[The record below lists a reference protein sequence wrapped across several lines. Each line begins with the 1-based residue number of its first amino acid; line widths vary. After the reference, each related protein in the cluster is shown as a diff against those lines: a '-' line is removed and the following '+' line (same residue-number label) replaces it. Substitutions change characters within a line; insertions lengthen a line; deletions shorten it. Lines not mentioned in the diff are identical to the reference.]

1 MWVWRLH
8 RARARLVLAGLRFAD
23 GQEAADR
30 NVIYTSGVHFRDDI
44 VRLAL
49 HAGYAARFDIHYK
62 KGDHRGYQHDG
73 TAIIAQ
79 HDGWRVAYADF
90 PQAAEPVL
98 HNHRDV
104 KAIEAPSGVR
114 VPVWCVTVPPHHL
127 IIARRVRVND
137 NGVVTQ
143 ASKPLV
149 VGNCIPGVIEY
160 KNATIQLLDLP
171 GIIEGA
177 SKGKGRGRQVI
188 AVARTADVVLMML
201 DASKAEL
208 QKELLT
214 RELHSVGLRLNTRKP
229 DINIRIKKTGGVSL
243 NAMCDLTHIDLHLVR
258 NILHL
263 YHIFNA
269 DVLCRE
275 DVTED
280 EFIDVV
286 ESNRIYIR
294 CLYVCNKVDTVG
306 LDEVDHLAHLP
317 HFLVISCNEK
327 LNLDYL
333 LDKIWEYLDF
343 LRIYTKPRGKRPDFS
358 DPVIMRNG
366 STMEDVCHSIHR
378 EMANNFKYGL
388 VWGLSAKHQPQRVGI
403 VHAVADEDVVQVMT
417 K

>member
-1 MWVWRLH
+1 M
-8 RARARLVLAGLRFAD
+8 
-23 GQEAADR
+23 
-30 NVIYTSGVHFRDDI
+30 
-44 VRLAL
+44 
-49 HAGYAARFDIHYK
+49 
-62 KGDHRGYQHDG
+62 
-73 TAIIAQ
+73 
-79 HDGWRVAYADF
+79 AYSDC
-90 PQAAEPVL
+90 PQAAEPIL

-104 KAIEAPSGVR
+104 TAVEAPSAAH

-127 IIARRVRVND
+127 IIARRIRMNN

-149 VGNCIPGVIEY
+149 VGNCIPGVIDY
-160 KNATIQLLDLP
+160 KDATIQLLDLP

-177 SKGKGRGRQVI
+177 AKGKGRGRQVI
-188 AVARTADVVLMML
+188 AVARTADLVLMML

-214 RELHSVGLRLNTRKP
+214 AELESVGIRLNTRPP

-243 NAMCDLTHIDLHLVR
+243 NAMCELTHIDLHLVR

-263 YHIFNA
+263 YRMFNA

-275 DVTED
+275 DVTAD
-280 EFIDVV
+280 QLIDVV
-286 ESNRIYIR
+286 EGNRIYLR
-294 CLYVCNKVDTVG
+294 CLFVCNKVDTVT

-317 HFLVISCNEK
+317 HFLVISCNER

-358 DPVIMRNG
+358 EPVIMRNG
-366 STMEDVCHSIHR
+366 ATIEDVCHAIHR
-378 EMANNFKYGL
+378 DM
-388 VWGLSAKHQPQRVGI
+388 AKHFKSTRTHTCSPRPDTRRHQT
-403 VHAVADEDVVQVMT
+403 VALDAYVTDLYCAT
-417 K
+417 LA